1 MAATASILVVDD
13 RADKLLVLGS
23 LLEPLGQ
30 NVVLAHSGEEAL
42 KKMLEVEFAVIL
54 MDVNMPTMDGLETA
68 ALIRNR
74 RKTAHTPI
82 IFITAY
88 ADEMHTARGYS
99 LGAVDYILTPIV
111 PDVLRTKVK
120 VFVDLYLMASQI
132 KDQAEQ
138 RIALAEE
145 QAARLAAEETSR
157 QLREADERKDEFL
170 AMLSHELRNPM
181 SAIRNAV
188 EIMKIG
194 LNDPEKAR
202 FARDVIDRQ
211 SAQLSRLVDDLLD
224 VSRSTRGK
232 IELRRDKFDLVQ
244 AVHAAIETNR
254 SLSDARRHKLRLSL
268 PQRPITFNGDFARS
282 VQIVA
287 NLVHNAA
294 KYTADGGEL
303 SIAAG
308 QEASVAVIRV
318 RDSGIGIPK
327 DYLAAIF
334 TPFVQLPHGPQES
347 NGGLGVGLSLVKT
360 LAELHGGTVEA
371 LSPGPGR
378 GSEFIVR
385 LPLEQASVN
394 QAGADVAAIGP
405 RAAARNRGSSLARP
419 DPAA

>member
-1 MAATASILVVDD
+1 MANAASILVVDD

-30 NVVLAHSGEEAL
+30 NVVFANSGEEAL
-42 KKMLEVEFAVIL
+42 KNILEHEFAVIL
-54 MDVNMPTMDGLETA
+54 MDVNMPTLDGLETA

-111 PDVLRTKVK
+111 PEVLRTKVK
-120 VFVDLYLMASQI
+120 VFVDLYLMAIQV

-138 RIALAEE
+138 RVALAEE
-145 QAARLAAEETSR
+145 QAARLVAEETSR
-157 QLREADERKDEFL
+157 RLREADERKDEFL

-188 EIMKIG
+188 EILKIG
-194 LNDPEKAR
+194 LDDREKTR
-202 FARDVIDRQ
+202 LARDVIDRQ
-211 SAQLSRLVDDLLD
+211 SALLARLVDDLLD
-224 VSRSTRGK
+224 ISRTKRGK
-232 IELRRDKFDLVQ
+232 IELRLHRFDLAH

-254 SLSDARRHKLRLSL
+254 SLIDARRHAVRISVPKQ
-268 PQRPITFNGDFARS
+268 PVAFNGDFARA

-294 KYTADGGEL
+294 KYTAEGGEL
-303 SIAAG
+303 SISLAP
-308 QEASVAVIRV
+308 EAKVAVIRV
-318 RDSGIGIPK
+318 RDSGVGIPAER
-327 DYLAAIF
+327 LTEIF
-334 TPFVQLPHGPQES
+334 DAFVQLGHGSEEAH
-347 NGGLGVGLSLVKT
+347 GGLGVGLTLVKT

-371 LSPGPGR
+371 HSAGLGR
-378 GSEFIVR
+378 GSEFVVR
-385 LPLEQASVN
+385 LPGLVLPGAADIPLSPLPAPPAMRGSASV
-394 QAGADVAAIGP
+394 P
-405 RAAARNRGSSLARP
+405 
-419 DPAA
+419 

>member
-1 MAATASILVVDD
+1 MANTANILVVDD

-30 NVVLAHSGEEAL
+30 NVVLVNSGEDAL
-42 KKMLEVEFAVIL
+42 KQILEHEFAVIL
-54 MDVNMPTMDGLETA
+54 MDVNMPTLDGLETA

-138 RIALAEE
+138 RVALAEE
-145 QAARLAAEETSR
+145 HAARLVAEETSR
-157 QLREADERKDEFL
+157 RLREADERKDEFL

-194 LNDPEKAR
+194 LEDREKTV

-211 SAQLSRLVDDLLD
+211 SALLARLVDDLLD
-224 VSRSTRGK
+224 ISRTKRGK
-232 IELRRDKFDLVQ
+232 IELRLHKFDLSH
-244 AVHAAIETNR
+244 AVHAAVETNR
-254 SLSDARRHKLRLSL
+254 SLIDARQHTVR
-268 PQRPITFNGDFARS
+268 
-282 VQIVA
+282 
-287 NLVHNAA
+287 
-294 KYTADGGEL
+294 
-303 SIAAG
+303 IA
-308 QEASVAVIRV
+308 V
-318 RDSGIGIPK
+318 
-327 DYLAAIF
+327 
-334 TPFVQLPHGPQES
+334 
-347 NGGLGVGLSLVKT
+347 
-360 LAELHGGTVEA
+360 
-371 LSPGPGR
+371 
-378 GSEFIVR
+378 
-385 LPLEQASVN
+385 
-394 QAGADVAAIGP
+394 
-405 RAAARNRGSSLARP
+405 
-419 DPAA
+419 PAAPPVVR

>member
-1 MAATASILVVDD
+1 VAATASILVVDD

-30 NVVLAHSGEEAL
+30 HLVLAHSGEEAL
-42 KKMLEVEFAVIL
+42 KHMLECEFAVIL

-68 ALIRNR
+68 ALIRGR

-88 ADEMHTARGYS
+88 ADEMHTAKGYS

-120 VFVDLYLMASQI
+120 VFCDLFLMQAQI
-132 KDQAEQ
+132 RDQAEE
-138 RIALAEE
+138 RVAFAHE
-145 QAARLAAEETSR
+145 QAARKAAEETNR
-157 QLREADERKDEFL
+157 RLREADERKDEFL

-188 EIMKIG
+188 EILKLG
-194 LNDPEKAR
+194 PSDADKAR

-224 VSRSTRGK
+224 ISRITRGK
-232 IELRRDKFDLVQ
+232 IELRRRSFDLAQ
-244 AVHAAIETNR
+244 AVQSAVETNR
-254 SLSDARRHKLRLSL
+254 SLIDSRRHTVRVALPSTSL
-268 PQRPITFNGDFARS
+268 AFNGDFART

-294 KYTADGGEL
+294 KYTPEGGNL
-303 SIAAG
+303 AISAAAEG
-308 QEASVAVIRV
+308 AQAVIRV
-318 RDSGIGIPK
+318 RDSGIGIPPERLG
-327 DYLAAIF
+327 DIF
-334 TPFVQLPHGPQES
+334 KPFVQLPGRGEDPH
-347 NGGLGVGLSLVKT
+347 GGLGVGLTLVKT
-360 LAELHGGTVEA
+360 LSELHGGTVEA
-371 LSPGPGR
+371 HSSGDGR
-378 GSEFIVR
+378 GCEFIVR
-385 LPLEQASVN
+385 LPGLQ
-394 QAGADVAAIGP
+394 Q
-405 RAAARNRGSSLARP
+405 AAAGEALPPPTPRGGAPSRASASAPL

>member
-1 MAATASILVVDD
+1 MASTASILVVDD

-30 NVVLAHSGEEAL
+30 DVVLAHSGEEAL
-42 KKMLEVEFAVIL
+42 KKMLEIEFAVIL

-74 RKTAHTPI
+74 RK
-82 IFITAY
+82 TAY

-211 SAQLSRLVDDLLD
+211 SSQLSRLVDDLLD

-254 SLSDARRHKLRLSL
+254 SLIDARRHKLRLSL

-334 TPFVQLPHGPQES
+334 TPFVQLPHGPQQS

-385 LPLEQASVN
+385 LPLEPAGVN
-394 QAGADVAAIGP
+394 QAGADLAAIAP
-405 RAAARNRGSSLARP
+405 RAAARNRGSSLAPP

>member
-1 MAATASILVVDD
+1 MADTANILVVDD

-30 NVVLAHSGEEAL
+30 NVVLVHSGEEAL
-42 KKMLEVEFAVIL
+42 KKMLEVDFAVIL

-145 QAARLAAEETSR
+145 QAARLVAEETNR
-157 QLREADERKDEFL
+157 RLREADERKDEFL

-188 EIMKIG
+188 EILKIG
-194 LNDPEKAR
+194 ISDPEKAR

-211 SAQLSRLVDDLLD
+211 SSQLSRLVDDLLD

-232 IELRRDKFDLVQ
+232 IELRKDRFDLVQ
-244 AVHAAIETNR
+244 AVHAAVETNR
-254 SLSDARRHKLRLSL
+254 SLIDSRRHSLRLAL
-268 PQRPITFNGDFARS
+268 PKRAITFNGDFARS

-294 KYTADGGEL
+294 KYTDEGGEL
-303 SIAAG
+303 TIAAE
-308 QEASVAVIRV
+308 QEASAAVIRV
-318 RDSGIGIPK
+318 RDSGIGIPT
-327 DYLAAIF
+327 DRLGDIF
-334 TPFVQLPHGPQES
+334 TPFVQLPNGPQQS

-360 LAELHGGTVEA
+360 LVELHGGTVEA
-371 LSPGPGR
+371 LSSGPGH
-378 GSEFIVR
+378 GSEFVVR
-385 LPLEQASVN
+385 LPLEHAAPSTRAAAS
-394 QAGADVAAIGP
+394 AS
-405 RAAARNRGSSLARP
+405 RAAARNRGSASAPL